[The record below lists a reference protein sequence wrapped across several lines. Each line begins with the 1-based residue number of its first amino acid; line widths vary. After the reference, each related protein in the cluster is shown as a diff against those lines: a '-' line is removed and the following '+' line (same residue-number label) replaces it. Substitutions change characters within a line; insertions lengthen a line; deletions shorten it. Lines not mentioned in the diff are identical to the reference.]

1 MVVTRDDI
9 KALRQRTGMSIMQCK
24 EALEAAGG
32 DMDKAVEELKK
43 KGAAVAQKKTD
54 RDLGAGT
61 VAAYIHTGNTVG
73 TLVELLCE
81 TDFVARNE
89 EFQGLARDIAMQA
102 AATDGSIFE
111 DGNDKF
117 LEQDYIKDPSKTVGD
132 LIQDGTQKFGERT
145 EIGRISKFVI

>member
-1 MVVTRDDI
+1 MFLWFCNYFGKEKPLSEAEKQKGNKPEVDFENI
-9 KALRQRTGMSIMQCK
+9 GMYDWPIYQT
-24 EALEAAGG
+24 AA
-32 DMDKAVEELKK
+32 AFPRAFPHIFPNYETSPTHCL
-43 KGAAVAQKKTD
+43 VAYAIDQD
-54 RDLGAGT
+54 PYFR
-61 VAAYIHTGNTVG
+61 
-73 TLVELLCE
+73 
-81 TDFVARNE
+81 
-89 EFQGLARDIAMQA
+89 LARDIAMQA